1 LLSLNMPKA
10 EFEIKVS
17 PQKRSLSGD
26 DLVEFYIAPNPGE
39 RLLSVKDGA
48 SGGELSRLLLSIQT
62 LLAGKEQI
70 PTLIFDEVDANIG
83 GATAA
88 EVGKKL
94 KEIGAKHQILCI
106 THFPQVAKQANH
118 HYQISKQE
126 IKGRTLTQIHCL
138 DEQSKQHELSRMLGE
153 PILMT

>member
-1 LLSLNMPKA
+1 M
-10 EFEIKVS
+10 
-17 PQKRSLSGD
+17 
-26 DLVEFYIAPNPGE
+26 
-39 RLLSVKDGA
+39 
-48 SGGELSRLLLSIQT
+48 LSIQT

-70 PTLIFDEVDANIG
+70 PTLIFDEVDSNIG

-94 KEIGAKHQILCI
+94 KEIGSKHQILCI

-126 IKGRTLTQIHCL
+126 INRSTLTQIYCL
-138 DEQSKQHELSRMLGE
+138 DEQSKQQELSRMFGE
-153 PILMT
+153 PVLIS